1 MIKIYHLYLVVWRF
15 AILIVQVNLVAL
27 VIKPNNLTLQNGSLK
42 ANLFYVDNLILSK
55 TGRLKTLWINS
66 QYHQTK

>member
-1 MIKIYHLYLVVWRF
+1 MIKIYHLYLVVWLF

-42 ANLFYVDNLILSK
+42 ANLFYVDNLYLIQDK
-55 TGRLKTLWINS
+55 KIKNS
-66 QYHQTK
+66 LNQ